1 MFINKEILKLRRP
14 VHISYIQNNLLK
26 TSKEETREII
36 DKYVE
41 EGILEESKYAKD
53 YYSLKQQ

>member
-1 MFINKEILKLRRP
+1 MFTDQQLSKLRQP
-14 VHISYIQNNLLK
+14 VHITYIQNNLLK
-26 TSKEETREII
+26 TSKEQTREII

>member
-1 MFINKEILKLRRP
+1 MFTDKQLSKLRQP
-14 VHISYIQNNLLK
+14 VHITYIQNNLLK
-26 TSKEETREII
+26 TSKEQTREII
-36 DKYVE
+36 EKYVE

>member
-1 MFINKEILKLRRP
+1 MFTDKQLSKLRQP
-14 VHISYIQNNLLK
+14 VHITYIQNNLLK
-26 TSKEETREII
+26 TSKEQTREVI

>member
-1 MFINKEILKLRRP
+1 MFTDKQLSKLRRP

-26 TSKEETREII
+26 TSKEETREVI

-53 YYSLKQQ
+53 YYSLKQK

>member
-1 MFINKEILKLRRP
+1 MFTDKQLSKLRQP
-14 VHISYIQNNLLK
+14 VHITYIQNNLLK
-26 TSKEETREII
+26 TSKEETREVI

-53 YYSLKQQ
+53 YYSLKQK